1 MEMKKVLELSFVKS
15 VVAVAALACVFVAC
29 SDSSTESKKDE
40 MSTVSSRQDLPR
52 CTTTNEKEAF
62 LVEDED
68 VVVACYNREWEVVD
82 DTTVTFAEDP
92 VFDTTAVDTNK
103 TDDPE
108 ENVWGDDDFD
118 KKKDT
123 VSSGADTNKAP
134 VYVFTSVGLSG
145 TIEMGAFAQGSKV
158 NVTELDSAKLAETK
172 IFYEGSVTANG
183 AYSITG
189 MNFMQKNVR
198 ISASGV
204 YFDALTGTT
213 STLPVT
219 LSAIASVGD
228 TTPIVLNILTTLQS
242 ARVVAL
248 VKKGE
253 KSVAKAM
260 EKATSEIWKTF
271 GIDAKDFESV
281 ERISYKNGKESGA
294 ALVALTSLLQVETAN
309 FPERFDALVKAFAEK
324 GSWSDE
330 KTRAS
335 IADWALS
342 EDVADGFVGFRT
354 KQELQLGK
362 LPTIEKYF
370 KNFYQEELGL
380 KTCSSKNDGEI
391 AFVNN
396 KNSKFYAKD
405 YSDVTKTL
413 DRFACDVSSDG
424 WRLAQDFE
432 KDTYKFEAGKD
443 GDIRE
448 GQVNKSNF
456 YVFNGTTWKKVTD
469 RNLIIEKYVKSSNV
483 KEFVDIQEA
492 FEGTQDDENVIIL
505 LRHAERTDNTGKDGL
520 LTDEGIEH
528 SKDVGEK
535 LTKFKDA
542 FRLGGSE
549 FVRAHQTVENIAKGR
564 IKGDKSIKQD
574 TVVKD
579 TLPELN
585 DDWYILDKDLEKK
598 AESESGGGWE
608 AVSKYAYT
616 GAFATGASPAF
627 YPLKERSLLLID
639 SLVKRYSAGTDRFV
653 LLSSHD
659 KLMMPLVA
667 YISDFNINLKKYDGG
682 SWINYLAGVAI
693 FYKKDGGMRFVVVK
707 GLKSG
712 TM

>member
-1 MEMKKVLELSFVKS
+1 M
-15 VVAVAALACVFVAC
+15 
-29 SDSSTESKKDE
+29 
-40 MSTVSSRQDLPR
+40 
-52 CTTTNEKEAF
+52 
-62 LVEDED
+62 
-68 VVVACYNREWEVVD
+68 
-82 DTTVTFAEDP
+82 
-92 VFDTTAVDTNK
+92 
-103 TDDPE
+103 
-108 ENVWGDDDFD
+108 
-118 KKKDT
+118 
-123 VSSGADTNKAP
+123 
-134 VYVFTSVGLSG
+134 
-145 TIEMGAFAQGSKV
+145 
-158 NVTELDSAKLAETK
+158 
-172 IFYEGSVTANG
+172 
-183 AYSITG
+183 
-189 MNFMQKNVR
+189 
-198 ISASGV
+198 
-204 YFDALTGTT
+204 
-213 STLPVT
+213 
-219 LSAIASVGD
+219 
-228 TTPIVLNILTTLQS
+228 
-242 ARVVAL
+242 
-248 VKKGE
+248 
-253 KSVAKAM
+253 
-260 EKATSEIWKTF
+260 
-271 GIDAKDFESV
+271 
-281 ERISYKNGKESGA
+281 
-294 ALVALTSLLQVETAN
+294 
-309 FPERFDALVKAFAEK
+309 
-324 GSWSDE
+324 
-330 KTRAS
+330 
-335 IADWALS
+335 
-342 EDVADGFVGFRT
+342 
-354 KQELQLGK
+354 
-362 LPTIEKYF
+362 
-370 KNFYQEELGL
+370 
-380 KTCSSKNDGEI
+380 
-391 AFVNN
+391 
-396 KNSKFYAKD
+396 
-405 YSDVTKTL
+405 
-413 DRFACDVSSDG
+413 
-424 WRLAQDFE
+424 
-432 KDTYKFEAGKD
+432 
-443 GDIRE
+443 
-448 GQVNKSNF
+448 
-456 YVFNGTTWKKVTD
+456 
-469 RNLIIEKYVKSSNV
+469 KSSNV

-585 DDWYILDKDLEKK
+585 DDWYIKDRELESK